1 MTEEGEAEVENDM
14 SEAEYDVVV
23 TIGPTSATKRQATVR
38 SLTNMMQ
45 ITQDPEMLQVL
56 SAMTMMNMEGEG
68 VGEVRDYFRKKLL
81 RMGVIEPTELEAQE
95 LMQEAQN
102 MPPDPQQQ
110 YLEAASEQA
119 LAQATKSRTDTIL
132 TLAKAEET
140 RAKTAETLS
149 KVSNLDQDRIFGL
162 ADRIGQAVQRESMA
176 PPMQ

>member
-1 MTEEGEAEVENDM
+1 
-14 SEAEYDVVV
+14 
-23 TIGPTSATKRQATVR
+23 
-38 SLTNMMQ
+38 
-45 ITQDPEMLQVL
+45 
-56 SAMTMMNMEGEG
+56 
-68 VGEVRDYFRKKLL
+68 
-81 RMGVIEPTELEAQE
+81 MGVIEPTELEAQE